1 MILENEKSKYLHILA
16 ELEKENAKLYTQ
28 KELALYLD
36 VSLRKVN
43 SFVNGEIF
51 DFWLLCRY
59 ADLLGK
65 DIDFKII

>member
-51 DFWLLCRY
+51 D
-59 ADLLGK
+59 
-65 DIDFKII
+65 